1 MNSDNNQPNA
11 KPSFEIVGLHG
22 ETNGRCCVQH
32 NGCGKYLEAG
42 DVCRIVPTQVQIQDK
57 VEEALKVV
65 KIEDG
70 TECCVVGFVPK
81 AYLKHK
87 EVLKAVNQMVQVIEL
102 YEDSTNTAKRRAS
115 KRNQGMASV
124 LPLSQVPFNG

>member
-1 MNSDNNQPNA
+1 MSADNNQPIGNPA
-11 KPSFEIVGLHG
+11 FEIVGLHG

-32 NGCGKYLEAG
+32 NGCGKYLEVG
-42 DVCRIVPTQVQIQDK
+42 DVCRIVLTQVQIKDK
-57 VEEALKVV
+57 VEDALKVV

-81 AYLKHK
+81 SFQKHT
-87 EVLKAVNQMVQVIEL
+87 EVLKVVNQMVQVLEL
-102 YEDSTNTAKRRAS
+102 NDNSNNTAKRRAS